1 MLVVLD
7 RRRPKLNGLYPVKVE
22 VVSNR
27 KQKYYPAGI
36 DLSPEEWTEIW
47 DLRRKSEER
56 NRLEEAFF
64 RVARETDSLVRGE
77 RFSFRALDQRMG
89 LRRSGVTLNS
99 MLQRMA
105 DSFMDEGRTNS
116 SYRCR
121 STLRAVEQYAGAAVR
136 LPEVTPEWL
145 RGCEGHWR
153 QCSRKVTTVS
163 IYMKTIKA
171 VMNLAVAEGLLSGS
185 GFPFGGNGYRI
196 PSGTGRKLALSG
208 EQIRRIMEFKGSP
221 ELEESRD
228 LWLFSY
234 LCNGIN
240 FRDMVYLKYGNIVN
254 DEIWFVRSKTRNSP
268 GAKTVRAA
276 LTGRMREIM
285 ESIGNPCDGNPD
297 TLIFRCAD
305 GSSDDFHRTMHVRKV
320 VSRCNRALA
329 KIASE
334 LGIPKF
340 TTYSARH
347 SFASMLNWRGVD
359 ISYIS
364 ESLGH
369 SSLSVTER
377 YLAGFSHADR
387 VRNAALLTDFQE
399 FPEGDEGCGL
409 FHNGTMRRR
418 RARQQTW
425 NQ

>member
-121 STLRAVEQYAGAAVR
+121 STLRAVEQYAGRAVQ

-145 RGCEGHWR
+145 MECERQWR
-153 QCSRKVTTVS
+153 HCGRKVTTVS

-171 VMNLAVAEGLLSGS
+171 VMNLAVSSGLLSGFA
-185 GFPFGGNGYRI
+185 FPFGRNGYRI
-196 PSGTGRKLALSG
+196 PSGTGRKLALSC
-208 EQIRRIMEFKGSP
+208 EQIHRIMEYKGNP
-221 ELEESRD
+221 ELEEFRD

-240 FRDMVYLKYGNIVN
+240 FRDMVYLKYGNIVD
-254 DEIWFVRSKTRNSP
+254 DEIWFVRSKTRNSS
-268 GAKTVRAA
+268 GTKTVRAA

-285 ESIGNPCDGNPD
+285 ATIGNPCDGNPE
-297 TLIFRCAD
+297 TFIFRCAD

-320 VSRCNRALA
+320 VARCNRALA
-329 KIASE
+329 QIASE
-334 LGIPKF
+334 LGIPRF

-369 SSLSVTER
+369 SSLSVTEH

-409 FHNGTMRRR
+409 FHNGTMRRG
-418 RARQQTW
+418 RAVQQTW

>member
-89 LRRSGVTLNS
+89 LRQSGVTLNS

-153 QCSRKVTTVS
+153 QCGRKVTTVS

-171 VMNLAVAEGLLSGS
+171 VMNLAVADGLLSGS

-254 DEIWFVRSKTRNSP
+254 DEIWFIRSKTRNGP
-268 GAKTVRAA
+268 GAKMIRAA
-276 LTGRMREIM
+276 ITGRMREIM
-285 ESIGNPCDGNPD
+285 EAIGNPFDGNPD
-297 TLIFRCAD
+297 TFIFRCAD

-329 KIASE
+329 RIASE

-409 FHNGTMRRR
+409 FHNGTMRRG
-418 RARQQTW
+418 RAVQQTW

>member
-64 RVARETDSLVRGE
+64 RVARETDSLVREE

-89 LRRSGVTLNS
+89 LLRSGVTLNS

-121 STLRAVEQYAGAAVR
+121 STLRAVEQYAGGAVR

-145 RGCEGHWR
+145 RGCERHWR
-153 QCSRKVTTVS
+153 QCGRKVTTVS

-171 VMNLAVAEGLLSGS
+171 VMNLAVADGLLSGS

-254 DEIWFVRSKTRNSP
+254 DEIWFIRSKTRNGP
-268 GAKTVRAA
+268 GAKMIRAA
-276 LTGRMREIM
+276 ITGRMREIM
-285 ESIGNPCDGNPD
+285 EAIGNPFDGNPD
-297 TLIFRCAD
+297 TFIFRCAD

-329 KIASE
+329 RIASE

-340 TTYSARH
+340 TTYSERH

-399 FPEGDEGCGL
+399 FPKGDEGCGL
-409 FHNGTMRRR
+409 FHNGTMLRG
-418 RARQQTW
+418 RAVQQTW

>member
-77 RFSFRALDQRMG
+77 GFSFRALDQRMG

-153 QCSRKVTTVS
+153 QCGRKVTTVS

-171 VMNLAVAEGLLSGS
+171 VMNLAVADGLLSGS

-254 DEIWFVRSKTRNSP
+254 DEIWFIRSKTRNGP
-268 GAKTVRAA
+268 GAKMIRAA
-276 LTGRMREIM
+276 ITGRMREIM
-285 ESIGNPCDGNPD
+285 EAIGNPFDGNPD
-297 TLIFRCAD
+297 TFIFRCAD

-329 KIASE
+329 RIASE

-409 FHNGTMRRR
+409 FHNVIK
-418 RARQQTW
+418 
-425 NQ
+425 